1 MGGNEVDR
9 GSEEVVR
16 RERDRLYALLNELE
30 VQVAELDA
38 QGRYRYV
45 NRKYAGRF
53 DLEPEQIIGRLCQE
67 VLGAEGYAAEAPRLE
82 EAQAGQSVHYGVWL
96 RSAAGALRA
105 YEVRYLP
112 LSLDG
117 RGDGLFAVIKDVT
130 RRRRAEEER
139 NLFEERLAQAQR
151 MEALGTLA
159 GGIAHDFNNILGVV
173 MGYTELSLLKLG
185 EDSPVRRHLQQVLT
199 AADRAKNVVQQVLA
213 FSRTSEQSC
222 QPVAVVSLVKEVL
235 KLLRATLPSTIEII
249 EIIDPGTSQVVADP
263 SQLHH
268 VVMNLC
274 TNAYQAM
281 HDRGGQLEV
290 GLVDVRLPAPGE
302 GTEQDYVQLSV
313 SDTGCGMPSQ
323 VRKRV
328 FEPYFTTRPVG
339 EGSGMGLAVVH
350 GIVTGLGGRVVVEST
365 PGEGTSFRVYLPA
378 RLRPQKAAP
387 AEAPLPRGTGERI
400 LFVDDEAALAHLGKE
415 MLGTLGYRATATS
428 SSVEALELV
437 RADPG
442 GFDCVITDQTLPR
455 MTGAELATQLL
466 RLRPDL
472 PVILCTGHSD
482 LIDAQGARE
491 LGARE
496 FLCKPL
502 ELKVLACAVASALG
516 YPQP

>member
-9 GSEEVVR
+9 SSEEVVR

-30 VQVAELDA
+30 VPVAELDA
-38 QGRYRYV
+38 QGRYRYA
-45 NRKYAGRF
+45 NRKYAGRL
-53 DLEPEQIIGRLCQE
+53 DRKPEQIVGRLCQE

-96 RSAAGALRA
+96 RSAAGALRS

-185 EDSPVRRHLQQVLT
+185 DDNPVRPYLEQVLT
-199 AADRAKNVVQQVLA
+199 AADRAKNVVHQILA
-213 FSRTSEQSC
+213 FSRASEQRC

-249 EIIDPGTSQVVADP
+249 ETLDPGTSQVVADP
-263 SQLHH
+263 SQLHQ

-281 HDRGGQLEV
+281 RDRGGRLEV
-290 GLVDVRLPAPGE
+290 GLSDVQLTAPGE
-302 GTEQDYVQLSV
+302 EAERDYVQLSV
-313 SDTGCGMPSQ
+313 VDTGCGMTSQ
-323 VRKRV
+323 VYQRV
-328 FEPYFTTRPVG
+328 FEPYFATRPVG
-339 EGSGMGLAVVH
+339 EGTGMGLAVVH
-350 GIVTGLGGRVVVEST
+350 GIVTDLGGRVVVEST
-365 PGEGTSFRVYLPA
+365 PGEGTCFRVYLPA
-378 RLRPQKAAP
+378 RVRPQQAAP
-387 AEAPLPRGTGERI
+387 VEARLPRGTGERI
-400 LFVDDEAALAHLGKE
+400 LFVDDEAALAHLGAE
-415 MLGTLGYRATATS
+415 LLGTLGYRATATT
-428 SSVEALELV
+428 SSVEALELF

-455 MTGAELATQLL
+455 MTGAELVTHLL

-482 LIDAQGARE
+482 LIDELGARE

-496 FLCKPL
+496 YLPKPL
-502 ELKVLACAVASALG
+502 ELRRLAWAVASALG
-516 YPQP
+516 HPPP